1 MDEKL
6 DSGKIIGKFIG
17 RFIVYGIIIGS
28 ISFCLENIIPQFVD
42 WKFTSTLIIYQAVL
56 FVIST
61 LLIIALSVH
70 DSIKN
75 VKILTKQ
82 EAMQIAKPIKV
93 LLIIVALFVMIVN
106 LLYGYG
112 IQQSG
117 YKDADEKYKV
127 IDGVE
132 DAQKEELKKIEK
144 EKVHS
149 TSSIYLAGK
158 EIIVIFTYAYAVI
171 YAELMIT
178 NSIVTEKK
186 KEEIIE

>member
-6 DSGKIIGKFIG
+6 DSGKVIGKFIG
-17 RFIVYGIIIGS
+17 RFIVYGIIIGG

-42 WKFTSTLIIYQAVL
+42 WNFTSTLIIYQAVL

-75 VKILTKQ
+75 AKITSKQ
-82 EAMQIAKPIKV
+82 EAMQISKPIKV
-93 LLIIVALFVMIVN
+93 LLIIIALFVMIIN

-117 YKDADEKYKV
+117 YKDADEKYKI
-127 IDGVE
+127 IDGIE
-132 DAQKEELKKIEK
+132 DPQKEELKKIEK
-144 EKVHS
+144 EKVHA

-178 NSIVTEKK
+178 NSIVT
-186 KEEIIE
+186 